1 MKILEEYNYFYDF
14 QCGFRLN
21 FLINTEL
28 MSIIESI
35 QNKLDQNEYAADV
48 FVDLKKAF
56 YTVDHDI
63 LIKNLE
69 YYGVRGVT
77 KYWFCSFLKNRK
89 QFPSIDGFVSNT
101 KHISTGVPQ
110 GSALAPLLFL
120 IYIDDLNTCVK
131 YSKTYHH
138 ADHTNIFYSNKSLEV
153 LVKNISH
160 DLKSLTGWLKGR
172 KLCFNIKK
180 TELIIFR
187 PHTKK
192 LDHSLKFE
200 LHGKR
205 LTPAHSIKCL
215 GVLLDEHLKLTK
227 QVTQVKTKLNRAIGI
242 LSKL

>member
-77 KYWFCSFLKNRK
+77 K
-89 QFPSIDGFVSNT
+89 
-101 KHISTGVPQ
+101 
-110 GSALAPLLFL
+110 
-120 IYIDDLNTCVK
+120 
-131 YSKTYHH
+131 
-138 ADHTNIFYSNKSLEV
+138 
-153 LVKNISH
+153 
-160 DLKSLTGWLKGR
+160 
-172 KLCFNIKK
+172 
-180 TELIIFR
+180 
-187 PHTKK
+187 
-192 LDHSLKFE
+192 
-200 LHGKR
+200 
-205 LTPAHSIKCL
+205 
-215 GVLLDEHLKLTK
+215 
-227 QVTQVKTKLNRAIGI
+227 
-242 LSKL
+242 